1 MELFPIVGIAIITV
15 ILTLLLKKHHRE
27 YGVIAAIV
35 GGAVVLLSV
44 ITSLLPVTEQ
54 VRAWFDM
61 AGVYGGDIGI
71 LLKSMGICFLTQ
83 FASDTCKDAGESALA
98 SKVELAGK
106 VAVVVTALPLF
117 QSIASTALS
126 LTGGGS

>member
-1 MELFPIVGIAIITV
+1 MELFRIIGVAIITV
-15 ILTLLLKKHHRE
+15 ILTLLLKKHHKE
-27 YGVIAAIV
+27 YGVIAAIA
-35 GGAVVLLSV
+35 GGIVILLS
-44 ITSLLPVTEQ
+44 IILALSPVTEQ
-54 VRAWFDM
+54 IKIWFDS
-61 AGVYGGDIGI
+61 AGVLSADLGI

-106 VAVVVTALPLF
+106 VAVVLIALPLF

-126 LTGGGS
+126 LTGGTA

>member
-1 MELFPIVGIAIITV
+1 MALFSIIGTAIITV
-15 ILTLLLKKHHRE
+15 ILVLLLNRYHKE
-27 YGVIAAIV
+27 YGILVAIA
-35 GGAVVLLSV
+35 GGGVLLLMILTMMNPV
-44 ITSLLPVTEQ
+44 IEQ
-54 VRAWFDM
+54 LKDWFDSI
-61 AGVYGGDIGI
+61 GTFGGDLVI

-106 VAVVVTALPLF
+106 VSVVLVALPLF

-126 LTGGGS
+126 LTGGAL

>member
-1 MELFPIVGIAIITV
+1 MVLFSIVGTAIITV
-15 ILTLLLKKHHRE
+15 ILVLLLNRYHKE
-27 YGVIAAIV
+27 YGMIAAMI
-35 GGAVVLLSV
+35 GGGVLLLMIITMMHPV
-44 ITSLLPVTEQ
+44 IEQ
-54 VRAWFDM
+54 LKDWFDSI
-61 AGVYGGDIGI
+61 GVISSDLVI

-106 VAVVVTALPLF
+106 VSVVLIALPLF

-126 LTGGGS
+126 LTGGTL